1 MTKSEEQFLEKLSGN
16 RRLKR
21 DFFNF
26 QLFNVR
32 HKYDLYFF
40 YRWKYYHLLV
50 KNFYGGRLESDGY
63 YDVWKDSSYEETAK
77 AANILD
83 KNIR

>member
-1 MTKSEEQFLEKLSGN
+1 MCV
-16 RRLKR
+16 
-21 DFFNF
+21 FFNF

-63 YDVWKDSSYEETAK
+63 YDVRKFSSFEETFK
-77 AANILD
+77 AAKILD